1 MDELKISA
9 FKLDQFIDGAKSIYL
24 AKITAKEL
32 VEDPVR
38 FQVRY
43 YERIP
48 TTLGGYKDSGY
59 QRRPTPKKIDKIIE
73 FILAERKGK
82 PEFPTSIVAS
92 TQNRLEFK
100 DDEKGVGTLV
110 IKPPLYIVDGQHRFE
125 AWRRL
130 LGKESGGKFDFLE
143 KYEMPIVILSG
154 FEEIDE
160 VLSFYIINSRQT
172 KVKTDLAHRHY
183 IKLASVPSTKH
194 IVEKNL
200 WIIRANKVA
209 NLLNEEVDGVWKG
222 LMLNANEPKDITY
235 IKPISVST
243 FAMSL
248 RPFYSLDSKEIF
260 EETVSGGIEEDAG
273 ILERFWKII
282 SDTWPEPFKE
292 PKRFTLAKTVGV
304 YSLHI
309 LFASILKK
317 SNYEVGTA
325 LSEVKKIL
333 ANAKTKF
340 GPEFWLVSKEL
351 TQDQRNR
358 GEYAGAYSSAQGHKQ
373 IVQMLTY
380 PDFV

>member
-1 MDELKISA
+1 MDELKLSA

-32 VEDPVR
+32 VEDPIR

-43 YERIP
+43 YERIQN
-48 TTLGGYKDSGY
+48 TLGGYKDTGY
-59 QRRPTPKKIDKIIE
+59 QRHSPETKINKIVE
-73 FILAERKGK
+73 FILSERKGK
-82 PEFPTSIVAS
+82 PEFPTSIVAC

-100 DDEKGVGTLV
+100 DDGKGVGTLV

-125 AWRRL
+125 AWKRL
-130 LGKESGGKFDFLE
+130 IIEGEGKFDYLE

-160 VLSFYIINSRQT
+160 VLTFYIINSRQT

-183 IKLASVPSTKH
+183 IKLASSPSTKH
-194 IVEKNL
+194 IVKNVL
-200 WIIRANKVA
+200 WIVRANKVA
-209 NLLNEEVDGVWKG
+209 NLLNEDMEGVWKG
-222 LMLNANEPKDITY
+222 LMLNANEPKDSRY
-235 IKPISVST
+235 IKPISVSA

-260 EETVSGGIEEDAG
+260 EKTAPGGIEADAG
-273 ILERFWKII
+273 ILDRFWKIVG
-282 SDTWPEPFKE
+282 DVWPEPFQE

-304 YSLHI
+304 YSLHY
-309 LFASILKK
+309 LFASILRK

-333 ANAKTKF
+333 SNAKTKF

-351 TQDQRNR
+351 TQDQKNR

-380 PDFV
+380 PDMYR